1 MQTTLLLQALM
12 TAVQEASSQLDA
24 NTQAV
29 AAAHMRQLE
38 EADRNCKRVAEQV
51 GMPNTDGCCR
61 LVAEVGGGG
70 GCFAGQ
76 AGLRACTAEAN
87 ICHAATSAGQGGERG
102 EGADAGGPGG
112 SGG

>member
-1 MQTTLLLQALM
+1 M

-29 AAAHMRQLE
+29 AAAHMRHLE

-51 GMPNTDGCCR
+51 GVPICLANTDGCCR

-70 GCFAGQ
+70 ALWGAGW
-76 AGLRACTAEAN
+76 AVKA
-87 ICHAATSAGQGGERG
+87 
-102 EGADAGGPGG
+102 
-112 SGG
+112 